1 MKNSLLLI
9 VLFFLSLN
17 AISQNKKFSVDVNYP
32 LSLDNSEFSKING
45 VVGGSFKYR
54 FAETKAVKFGASYTF
69 DTFNEKTG
77 ISYNDLKKHY
87 YHHLDFFG
95 EFNLNGNSKLHPFIG
110 VGYTALYE
118 DFKYNIDNS
127 FFGNPPTQGRSK
139 DRKNGLNFN
148 LGMSYDITNQFFVQT
163 YFHFVKVFLKSDEY
177 YYDQPK
183 GINYNQIK
191 LGAGFRF

>member
-1 MKNSLLLI
+1 MKKRVLII

-32 LSLDNSEFSKING
+32 LSIDNSEYSKTTG

-54 FAETKAVKFGASYTF
+54 FAETKAVRFGTSYTF

-77 ISYNDLKKHY
+77 ISFNDLKKHY
-87 YHHLDFFG
+87 FHHVDVFG

-110 VGYTALYE
+110 IGYTAIYE
-118 DFKYNIDNS
+118 DYIYKIDNS
-127 FFGNPPTQGRSK
+127 FFNAPSTEGRSK

-148 LGMSYDITNQFFVQT
+148 LGMSYDITNRFFVQT
-163 YFHFVKVFLKSDEY
+163 YFHFVKAFLKTDEY
-177 YYDQPK
+177 YYNQPK
-183 GINYNQIK
+183 AINYNQIK